1 MKYKKLKVHSKLSTQ
16 VLLCERIDGK
26 YLVIEKPYTDNVFQ
40 EKRSIFNSKIQAE
53 TYYNM
58 LKQEKG
64 QLKMYM

>member
-1 MKYKKLKVHSKLSTQ
+1 MNYKKLKVHSKLNTE

-26 YLVIEKPYTDNVFQ
+26 YLVIEKPYTDNIFQ
-40 EKRSIFNSKIQAE
+40 QKISTFYSKIQAE
-53 TYYNM
+53 TYYNL